1 MNIMMQKFYSQF
13 GEDRLLYKLFNKKID
28 GICVEVGGYDGI
40 TGSNTYFFEE
50 LGWRCLIIEPMPD
63 FCKKIISCR
72 KSEVVEIAASDVKG
86 ETKFYV
92 AEGVETLS
100 TMKYDASHFER
111 IFKDGA
117 HGIREIQV
125 KTDLLDS
132 IFQLKGFTNIDFL
145 TLDVEGNEMSALRGM
160 SFEGIRPRIMIIE
173 DGSFGAN
180 SEVYEFMLSKN
191 YARFK
196 RTGCNDWYADK
207 SDEFVTW
214 RSILYVNI
222 EIKCGLFWR
231 QLKSRIKNVF
241 F

>member
-1 MNIMMQKFYSQF
+1 MTQNFYSQF
-13 GEDRLLYKLFNKKID
+13 GEDRALYNLFNKKID
-28 GICVEVGGYDGI
+28 GVCVEVGGYDGI
-40 TGSNTYFFEE
+40 TGSNTYFFEG

-72 KSEVVEIAASDVKG
+72 RSEVIEVAASDVKG

-132 IFQLKGFTNIDFL
+132 IFQLKGFTTIDFL

-160 SFEGIRPRIMIIE
+160 SFDSIRPRILIIE
-173 DGSFGAN
+173 DSSFGSN
-180 SEVYEFMLSKN
+180 SEVYEFMRSKN
-191 YARFK
+191 YSRFK
-196 RTGCNDWYADK
+196 RTGCNDWYADRN
-207 SDEFVTW
+207 DDFVTLPL
-214 RSILYVNI
+214 ILKVNI
-222 EIKCGLFWR
+222 EIKTSLFWR

>member
-1 MNIMMQKFYSQF
+1 MQKFYSQF
-13 GEDRLLYKLFNKKID
+13 GEDRLLYDLFNKKTD
-28 GICVEVGGYDGI
+28 GVCVEVGGYDGI
-40 TGSNTYFFEE
+40 TGSNTYFFEG

-63 FCKKIISCR
+63 FCKKIFACR
-72 KSEVVEIAASDVKG
+72 KSEVVEVAVSDFKG
-86 ETKFYV
+86 ETIFYV

-100 TMKYDASHFER
+100 TMKYDAGHFER

-117 HGIREIQV
+117 HSIREIQV

-132 IFQLKGFTNIDFL
+132 IFQLKDFSNIDFL

-160 SFEGIRPRIMIIE
+160 SFDSIRPRVMIIE
-173 DGSFGAN
+173 DSSFGAN

-191 YARFK
+191 YVRFK
-196 RTGCNDWYADK
+196 RTGCNDWYADRN
-207 SDEFVTW
+207 DDFVTFQL
-214 RSILYVNI
+214 ILKVNI
-222 EIKCGLFWR
+222 EIKAGLFWR